1 MTHVTALS
9 SLNAALITLAFPLQ
23 AVKTWKAKSAEDLS
37 MGTLSM
43 VCVSVFCWLIYGLL
57 IEDLPIIL
65 ANAVTLVLVRS
76 VLALAVV
83 YRRQARE
90 A

>member
-37 MGTLSM
+37 MGTLS
-43 VCVSVFCWLIYGLL
+43 GLCERVL
-57 IEDLPIIL
+57 L
-65 ANAVTLVLVRS
+65 AYLWSAH
-76 VLALAVV
+76 
-83 YRRQARE
+83 
-90 A
+90 